1 MFPDFGVWF
10 RDPTIL
16 VCIEQKVFES
26 LGVKAEVF
34 KSLFL
39 HALKFPNYKG

>member
-10 RDPTIL
+10 RNPTL
-16 VCIEQKVFES
+16 FASVEQKVFES

-34 KSLFL
+34 QSLFL
-39 HALKFPNYKG
+39 HALKFPSYKG